1 MSFGKSF
8 MQMIGVDDSEPM
20 DDISEAEIEKEKQ
33 RIANQ
38 QRKAKPGGSKA
49 TTATPQPPLATES
62 RTVAAPSSSAKMQG
76 YERKERRFT
85 VGGTTA
91 FKLILIE
98 PRSFEECPKLV
109 DSLKGKRPVIINL
122 ERLDVEVA
130 KKIFDFLSGATY
142 ALDGRVQKVAN
153 NIFIF
158 APANVDIAGG
168 IREDEPEN
176 GFETDKPTL
185 TSDSPW
191 GGK

>member
-8 MQMIGVDDSEPM
+8 MQMIGVDDSEPV
-20 DDISEAEIEKEKQ
+20 DDISEEEIEKEKQ

-38 QRKAKPGGSKA
+38 QRKAKNGGSK
-49 TTATPQPPLATES
+49 TTAVTPVPSAPEPRSIPQ
-62 RTVAAPSSSAKMQG
+62 APSSVKPQS

-85 VGGTTA
+85 VGGTSA

-98 PRSFEECPKLV
+98 PRSFDECPKLV

-168 IREDEPEN
+168 IQEDEPET
-176 GFETDKPTL
+176 GFEKDKPTL